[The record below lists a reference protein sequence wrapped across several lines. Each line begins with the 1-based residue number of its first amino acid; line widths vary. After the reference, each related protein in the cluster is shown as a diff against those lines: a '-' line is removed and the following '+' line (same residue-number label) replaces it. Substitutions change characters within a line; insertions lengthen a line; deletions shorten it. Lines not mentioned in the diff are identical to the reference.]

1 MTLRRLSLYF
11 LPICANVYPLKR
23 RNKECNLDENE
34 PMWYKNTNELGA
46 IEELSSVIT
55 KTEEKI
61 RVN

>member
-1 MTLRRLSLYF
+1 MRTNRCGIKT
-11 LPICANVYPLKR
+11 P
-23 RNKECNLDENE
+23 
-34 PMWYKNTNELGA
+34 TNELGA